1 MDIKLK
7 KYRYSVWLKA
17 FAVIV
22 CVVGM
27 LTLAYGML
35 KAPYFDTAV
44 QSKDIKKSIYLRDTL
59 MGPYMQ
65 LFDIA
70 INYKNEENIK
80 SGACLDKNEI
90 NGRRNQLLSD
100 KQMEIDR
107 VNDYYR
113 AMLNDNEGINS
124 EITNNSNPLTEIS
137 PEKQKIIDERKSEI
151 DKIEN
156 EYKTKIYDIE
166 ADYIKDQLADY
177 HMKLDSLIKTKGI
190 YYTVVRNGTVTL
202 TNNYNN
208 DVTDFFNSLP
218 VNFQFKQPSENKNL
232 DLYFYTDSIPSD
244 TTVFLGL
251 SQERYNAELSSYNR
265 NVHEGLSG
273 IRFVVIGIAAFLIA
287 LSYIIYAAG
296 RSRRKDELLLIPI
309 DDIYLDVALAVLAG
323 IVVLCIAPVFEYGR
337 YIIYKNSS
345 YYNINLLTVLLGV
358 TISIGTLAGIVFVTM
373 FVRRFK
379 RHEVIKSTLIYKTSI
394 WIKNNF
400 FTKLL
405 KKFLSVYDNS
415 PAALRL
421 ILILGIY
428 AVATLVGVALLF
440 TNSFGILLGL
450 ALEVGIN
457 VTAVYFLL
465 KAFKSVKIIT
475 EGARR
480 IRSGEQSTNI
490 PPQRIPEFKELSETI
505 DSIADGLKHAV
516 SSQVKAERMKAELIT
531 NVSHDLKT
539 PLTSI
544 ITYVD
549 LLKSE
554 GLSSKNSQKY
564 LDIIDSKS
572 QRLKTLTED
581 LFEAAKA
588 SSGSITVNPE
598 EINIVS
604 LINQGLGEL
613 SDKIQTSGLN
623 FRTNFASDKLLVIA
637 DGKLLWRV
645 IENLI
650 SNVFKYAMPN
660 SRVYVETADVNDNI
674 VVSIKNISAYE
685 LNIPA
690 DELMERFKRGDS
702 SRNSEG
708 SGLGLSIARSLTE
721 IQGGSFSINID
732 GDLFK
737 AIVVIPKAK

>member
-7 KYRYSVWLKA
+7 KYRYSAWLKA
-17 FAVIV
+17 LAVIV
-22 CVVGM
+22 CVAGM
-27 LTLAYGML
+27 LTAAYGME
-35 KAPYFDTAV
+35 KAPYFDTGI
-44 QSKDIKKSIYLRDTL
+44 QSKDFKNSMYLRNILSQTYTL
-59 MGPYMQ
+59 VY
-65 LFDIA
+65 DVSIK
-70 INYKNEENIK
+70 YKNEENIK
-80 SGACLDKNEI
+80 SGACLDKDVLNQRKDQLMSEKEMEI
-90 NGRRNQLLSD
+90 NR
-100 KQMEIDR
+100 I
-107 VNDYYR
+107 NDYYGS
-113 AMLNDNEGINS
+113 LLGNYTSGKEDFNDTLDSQDEKNP
-124 EITNNSNPLTEIS
+124 EI
-137 PEKQKIIDERKSEI
+137 QKFLDDRKSEI
-151 DKIEN
+151 EKLEN

-166 ADYIKDQLADY
+166 TGYIKEQLEDY
-177 HMKLDSLIKTKGI
+177 RVKLDTLKATKGI
-190 YYTVVRNGTVTL
+190 YYAVRTNGVVTL
-202 TNNYNN
+202 TNNSNTN
-208 DVTDFFNSLP
+208 VADFFNSLP
-218 VNFQFKQPSENKNL
+218 VNFQFKQAGTNKEL
-232 DLYFYTDSIPSD
+232 DEFLYAGNIPSD
-244 TTVFLGL
+244 TIIFLGL
-251 SQERYNAELSSYNR
+251 SQKRYDAALSAYNK
-265 NVHEGLSG
+265 NVQEGLTG
-273 IRFVVIGIAAFLIA
+273 IKFVVIGIVVFLIA

-296 RSRRKDELLLIPI
+296 RSRRRDGLLLIPI
-309 DDIYLDVALAVLAG
+309 DDIYLDVALVVLSG
-323 IVVLCIAPVFEYGR
+323 IVVLCIATVFEYGR
-337 YIIYKNSS
+337 HMLYKSSFYIEDMLT
-345 YYNINLLTVLLGV
+345 LLVGSAV
-358 TISIGTLAGIVFVTM
+358 FIGTLAGIVFITM

-379 RHEVIKSTLIYKTSI
+379 RREVIKSTLIYKTLV
-394 WIKNNF
+394 WIKNKILF
-400 FTKLL
+400 
-405 KKFLSVYDNS
+405 VYDSS
-415 PAALRL
+415 PATLRL
-421 ILILGIY
+421 ILIFVIY

-440 TNSFGILLGL
+440 ADTFGILLGL
-450 ALEVGIN
+450 VMIVGVN
-457 VTAVYFLL
+457 ATSVYFLL
-465 KAFKSVKIIT
+465 KAFKSLKVIT
-475 EGARR
+475 EGAKR

-505 DSIADGLKHAV
+505 DSISDGMKHAV

-554 GLSSKNSQKY
+554 GLSSESSQKY

-588 SSGSITVNPE
+588 SSGSITVSPE

-613 SDKIQTSGLN
+613 SDKIQASGLN
-623 FRTNFASDKLLVIA
+623 FRTNFSSDKLLVIA

-650 SNVFKYAMPN
+650 SNIFKYAMPN
-660 SRVYVETADVNDNI
+660 SRVYIETADVNDNI

-737 AIVVIPKAK
+737 ATVVIPKAQ

>member
-7 KYRYSVWLKA
+7 KYRYSAWLKA
-17 FAVIV
+17 LAVIV
-22 CVVGM
+22 CVAGM
-27 LTLAYGML
+27 LTAAYGME
-35 KAPYFDTAV
+35 KAPYFDTGI
-44 QSKDIKKSIYLRDTL
+44 QSKDFKNSMYLRNIISQTYTL
-59 MGPYMQ
+59 VY
-65 LFDIA
+65 DVSIK
-70 INYKNEENIK
+70 YKNEENIK
-80 SGACLDKNEI
+80 SGACLDKDVLNQRKDQLMSEKEMEI
-90 NGRRNQLLSD
+90 NR
-100 KQMEIDR
+100 I
-107 VNDYYR
+107 NDYYGS
-113 AMLNDNEGINS
+113 LLGNYTSGKEDFNDTLDSQDEKNP
-124 EITNNSNPLTEIS
+124 EI
-137 PEKQKIIDERKSEI
+137 QKFLDDRKSEI
-151 DKIEN
+151 EKLEN

-166 ADYIKDQLADY
+166 TSYIKEQLEDY
-177 HMKLDSLIKTKGI
+177 RVKLDTLKATKGI
-190 YYTVVRNGTVTL
+190 YYAVRTNGVVTL
-202 TNNYNN
+202 TNNSNTN
-208 DVTDFFNSLP
+208 VADFFNSLP
-218 VNFQFKQPSENKNL
+218 VNFQFKQAGTNKEL
-232 DLYFYTDSIPSD
+232 DEFLYAGNIPSD
-244 TTVFLGL
+244 TIIFLGL
-251 SQERYNAELSSYNR
+251 SQKRYDAALSAYNK
-265 NVHEGLSG
+265 NVQEGLTG
-273 IRFVVIGIAAFLIA
+273 IKFVVIGIVVFLIA

-296 RSRRKDELLLIPI
+296 RSRRKDGLLLIPI
-309 DDIYLDVALAVLAG
+309 DDIYLDVALAVLSG
-323 IVVLCIAPVFEYGR
+323 IVVLCIATVFEYGR
-337 YIIYKNSS
+337 HMLYKSS
-345 YYNINLLTVLLGV
+345 FNIEDMLTLLVGSAV
-358 TISIGTLAGIVFVTM
+358 FIGTLAGIVFITM

-379 RHEVIKSTLIYKTSI
+379 RREVIKSTLIYKTLV
-394 WIKNNF
+394 WIKNKILF
-400 FTKLL
+400 
-405 KKFLSVYDNS
+405 VYDSS
-415 PAALRL
+415 PATLRL
-421 ILILGIY
+421 ILIFGIY

-440 TNSFGILLGL
+440 ADTFGILLGL
-450 ALEVGIN
+450 VMIVGVN
-457 VTAVYFLL
+457 ATSVYFLL
-465 KAFKSVKIIT
+465 KAFKSLKLIT
-475 EGARR
+475 EGAKR

-505 DSIADGLKHAV
+505 DSISDGMKHAV

-554 GLSSKNSQKY
+554 GLSSESSQKY

-588 SSGSITVNPE
+588 SSGSITVSPE

-613 SDKIQTSGLN
+613 SDKIQASGLN
-623 FRTNFASDKLLVIA
+623 FRTNFSSDKLLVIA

-660 SRVYVETADVNDNI
+660 SRVYIETADVNDNI

-690 DELMERFKRGDS
+690 DELMGRFKRGDS

-737 AIVVIPKAK
+737 ATVVIPKAR

>member
-1 MDIKLK
+1 MK
-7 KYRYSVWLKA
+7 KYRYSAWLKA
-17 FAVIV
+17 LAVIV
-22 CVVGM
+22 CVAGM
-27 LTLAYGML
+27 LTAAYGME
-35 KAPYFDTAV
+35 KAPYFDTGI
-44 QSKDIKKSIYLRDTL
+44 QSKDFKNSMYLRNIISQTYTL
-59 MGPYMQ
+59 VY
-65 LFDIA
+65 DVSIK
-70 INYKNEENIK
+70 YKNEENIK
-80 SGACLDKNEI
+80 SGACLDKDVLNQRKDQLMSEKEMEI
-90 NGRRNQLLSD
+90 NR
-100 KQMEIDR
+100 I
-107 VNDYYR
+107 NDYYGS
-113 AMLNDNEGINS
+113 LLGNYTSGKEDFNDTLDSQDEKNP
-124 EITNNSNPLTEIS
+124 EI
-137 PEKQKIIDERKSEI
+137 QKFLDDRKSEI
-151 DKIEN
+151 EKLEN

-166 ADYIKDQLADY
+166 TSYIKEQLEDY
-177 HMKLDSLIKTKGI
+177 RVKLDTLKATKGI
-190 YYTVVRNGTVTL
+190 YYAVRTNGVVTL
-202 TNNYNN
+202 TNNSNTN
-208 DVTDFFNSLP
+208 VADFFNSLP
-218 VNFQFKQPSENKNL
+218 VNFQFKQAGTNKEL
-232 DLYFYTDSIPSD
+232 DEFLYAGNIPSD
-244 TTVFLGL
+244 TIIFLGL
-251 SQERYNAELSSYNR
+251 SQKRYDAALSAYNK
-265 NVHEGLSG
+265 NVQEGLTG
-273 IRFVVIGIAAFLIA
+273 IKFVVIGIVVFLIA

-296 RSRRKDELLLIPI
+296 RSRRKDGLLLIPI
-309 DDIYLDVALAVLAG
+309 DDIYLDVALAVLSG
-323 IVVLCIAPVFEYGR
+323 IVVLCIATVFEYGR
-337 YIIYKNSS
+337 HMLYKSS
-345 YYNINLLTVLLGV
+345 FNIEDMLTLLVGSAV
-358 TISIGTLAGIVFVTM
+358 FIGTLAGIVFITM

-379 RHEVIKSTLIYKTSI
+379 RREVIKSTLIYKTLV
-394 WIKNNF
+394 WIKNKILF
-400 FTKLL
+400 
-405 KKFLSVYDNS
+405 VYDSS
-415 PAALRL
+415 PATLRL
-421 ILILGIY
+421 ILIFGIY

-440 TNSFGILLGL
+440 ADTFGILLGL
-450 ALEVGIN
+450 VMIVGVN
-457 VTAVYFLL
+457 ATSVYFLL
-465 KAFKSVKIIT
+465 KAFKSLKLIT
-475 EGARR
+475 EGAKR

-505 DSIADGLKHAV
+505 DSISDGMKHAV

-554 GLSSKNSQKY
+554 GLSSESSQKY

-588 SSGSITVNPE
+588 SSGSITVSPE

-613 SDKIQTSGLN
+613 SDKIQASGLN
-623 FRTNFASDKLLVIA
+623 FRTNFSSDKLLVIA

-660 SRVYVETADVNDNI
+660 SRVYIETADVNDNI

-690 DELMERFKRGDS
+690 DELMGRFKRGDS

-737 AIVVIPKAK
+737 ATVVIPKAR

>member
-7 KYRYSVWLKA
+7 KYRYSAWLKA
-17 FAVIV
+17 LAVIV
-22 CVVGM
+22 CVAGM
-27 LTLAYGML
+27 LTAAYGME
-35 KAPYFDTAV
+35 KAPYFDTGI
-44 QSKDIKKSIYLRDTL
+44 QSKDFKRSMYLRDILSETYAL
-59 MGPYMQ
+59 VY
-65 LFDIA
+65 DVSIK
-70 INYKNEENIK
+70 YKNEENIK
-80 SGACLDKNEI
+80 SGACLDKDVLNHRKDRLMSDKHMEI
-90 NGRRNQLLSD
+90 NR
-100 KQMEIDR
+100 I
-107 VNDYYR
+107 NDYYR
-113 AMLNDNEGINS
+113 SLLGNYTSGKEDFNDTLDSQDEK
-124 EITNNSNPLTEIS
+124 NPEV
-137 PEKQKIIDERKSEI
+137 QKFLDDRKSEI
-151 DKIEN
+151 DKLEN

-166 ADYIKDQLADY
+166 TGYIKEQLEDY
-177 HMKLDSLIKTKGI
+177 QIKLDTLKATKGI
-190 YYTVVRNGTVTL
+190 FYAVKTNGVVTL
-202 TNNYNN
+202 TNNSNN
-208 DVTDFFNSLP
+208 DVADFFNSLP
-218 VNFQFKQPSENKNL
+218 VSFQFKQSDTNKEL
-232 DLYFYTDSIPSD
+232 DEFLYAGNIPSD
-244 TTVFLGL
+244 TIIFLGL
-251 SQERYNAELSSYNR
+251 SQKRYDAELSAYNK
-265 NVHEGLSG
+265 NVQEGLTG
-273 IRFVVIGIAAFLIA
+273 IKIVVIGIVVFLVA

-296 RSRRKDELLLIPI
+296 RSRRKDGLLLIPI

-323 IVVLCIAPVFEYGR
+323 IVVICLATVFEYGR

-345 YYNINLLTVLLGV
+345 YYNVSILTVLLGIA
-358 TISIGTLAGIVFVTM
+358 ISIGTLAGIVFVTM

-379 RHEVIKSTLIYKTSI
+379 RREVIKSTLIYKICI
-394 WIKNNF
+394 WIKNKILF
-400 FTKLL
+400 
-405 KKFLSVYDNS
+405 VYDNS
-415 PAALRL
+415 PAAIRL
-421 ILILGIY
+421 ILIFGIY

-440 TNSFGILLGL
+440 TDSFGILLGL
-450 ALEVGIN
+450 VMIVGVN
-457 VTAVYFLL
+457 VTSVYFLL
-465 KAFKSVKIIT
+465 KAFKSLKVIT
-475 EGARR
+475 EGAKR

-490 PPQRIPEFKELSETI
+490 PHQRIPEFKELSETI
-505 DSIADGLKHAV
+505 ESIADGMKHAV

-554 GLSSKNSQKY
+554 GLSSENSQKY
-564 LDIIDSKS
+564 LDIIDTKS

-588 SSGSITVNPE
+588 SSGSIAVNPE

-613 SDKIQTSGLN
+613 SDKIQASGLSFRAN
-623 FRTNFASDKLLVIA
+623 FSSDKLLALA

-660 SRVYVETADVNDNI
+660 SRVYIETTDIHDSI

-721 IQGGSFSINID
+721 IQGGSFSISID

-737 AIVVIPKAK
+737 ATVVIPKAK

>member
-7 KYRYSVWLKA
+7 KYRYSAWLKTL
-17 FAVIV
+17 AVII
-22 CVVGM
+22 CVAGM
-27 LTLAYGML
+27 LTAAYGL
-35 KAPYFDTAV
+35 EKAPYFDTGI
-44 QSKDIKKSIYLRDTL
+44 QSKDFKKSMYLQGILSETYTL
-59 MGPYMQ
+59 VY
-65 LFDIA
+65 DIS
-70 INYKNEENIK
+70 IKYKNEENIK
-80 SGACLDKNEI
+80 SGACLDKDVLNHRKNRLI
-90 NGRRNQLLSD
+90 SD
-100 KQMEIDR
+100 KQIEINR
-107 VNDYYR
+107 INDYYR
-113 AMLNDNEGINS
+113 SLLVNYTS
-124 EITNNSNPLTEIS
+124 
-137 PEKQKIIDERKSEI
+137 EKQDFNDILDSQDEKKPEIQKLLDERKSEV
-151 DKIEN
+151 DNLEN
-156 EYKTKIYDIE
+156 EYKTKIYDLE
-166 ADYIKDQLADY
+166 TGYIKEQLEDY
-177 HMKLDSLIKTKGI
+177 RIKLDTLKATKGI
-190 YYTVVRNGTVTL
+190 YYAVRTNGVVTL
-202 TNNYNN
+202 TNNSNYI
-208 DVTDFFNSLP
+208 VADFFNSLP
-218 VNFQFKQPSENKNL
+218 VSFQFKQAGTNKEL
-232 DLYFYTDSIPSD
+232 DEFLYAGNIPSD
-244 TTVFLGL
+244 TVIFLGL
-251 SQERYNAELSSYNR
+251 SQKRYDAELSVYNQHVR
-265 NVHEGLSG
+265 EGLTG
-273 IRFVVIGIAAFLIA
+273 IKYLLIGILTFLFA

-296 RSRRKDELLLIPI
+296 RSRRKDGILLMPI
-309 DDIYLDVALAVLAG
+309 DYIYLDVALAVLAG
-323 IVVLCIAPVFEYGR
+323 IVVICLATVFEYGR

-345 YYNINLLTVLLGV
+345 YYNVNILTVLLG
-358 TISIGTLAGIVFVTM
+358 TAISIGTLAGIVFVTM

-379 RHEVIKSTLIYKTSI
+379 RHEVIKSTLIYKTFL

-400 FTKLL
+400 FKKLFE
-405 KKFLSVYDNS
+405 KVLSVYDNS

-421 ILILGIY
+421 ILIFGVY

-440 TNSFGILLGL
+440 TDSFGILLGL
-450 ALEVGIN
+450 VLIVGIN
-457 VTAVYFLL
+457 VVAVYFLL
-465 KAFKSVKIIT
+465 KTFKSLKVIT

-480 IRSGEQSTNI
+480 IRSGDQSTNI
-490 PPQRIPEFKELSETI
+490 PPQRITEFKELSETI

-554 GLSSKNSQKY
+554 GLSSENSQKY
-564 LDIIDSKS
+564 LDIIDKKS

-613 SDKIQTSGLN
+613 SDKIQASGLN
-623 FRTNFASDKLLVIA
+623 FRTIFSSDKLFVIA

-660 SRVYVETADVNDNI
+660 SRVYIETADVNDNI

-690 DELMERFKRGDS
+690 DELMERFKRGDF

-737 AIVVIPKAK
+737 ATVVIPKAK

>member
-7 KYRYSVWLKA
+7 KYRYSVWLKTL
-17 FAVIV
+17 AVIV
-22 CVVGM
+22 CVAGM
-27 LTLAYGML
+27 LTVAYGL
-35 KAPYFDTAV
+35 EKAPYFDTGI
-44 QSKDIKKSIYLRDTL
+44 QNKDFKKSMYLRDILTET
-59 MGPYMQ
+59 YNQ
-65 LFDIA
+65 VFDITV
-70 INYKNEENIK
+70 NYINEENIK
-80 SGACLDKNEI
+80 SGACLDKNNI
-90 NGRRNQLLSD
+90 NDRKNQLLSD
-100 KQMEIDR
+100 KQMEINR
-107 VNDYYR
+107 INDYYR
-113 AMLNDNEGINS
+113 SMLVNYTSVNDDFNDTIDSQGEK
-124 EITNNSNPLTEIS
+124 S
-137 PEKQKIIDERKSEI
+137 PETQKLLDERKSEI
-151 DKIEN
+151 DKLEN

-166 ADYIKDQLADY
+166 ADYIKEQLADY
-177 HMKLDSLIKTKGI
+177 HMKLDSLKKTKGI
-190 YYTVVRNGTVTL
+190 YYAVVRNGTVTL
-202 TNNYNN
+202 TNNSNYN
-208 DVTDFFNSLP
+208 VTDFFNSLP
-218 VNFQFKQPSENKNL
+218 VNFQFKQPGENKNL
-232 DLYFYTDSIPSD
+232 DIFFYTGNIPSD
-244 TTVFLGL
+244 TTIFLGL
-251 SQERYNAELSSYNR
+251 SQERYDAELSVYNR
-265 NVHEGLSG
+265 NVHEGLLG
-273 IRFVVIGIAAFLIA
+273 IKFVVIGIVVFLFA
-287 LSYIIYAAG
+287 LSYIVYAAG
-296 RSRRKDELLLIPI
+296 RSRRKDGLLLIPI
-309 DDIYLDVALAVLAG
+309 DDIYLDAALAVLAG
-323 IVVLCIAPVFEYGR
+323 IVVICIASVFEYGR
-337 YIIYKNSS
+337 YVIYKNSS
-345 YYNINLLTVLLGV
+345 YYNVNILTLLLGAA
-358 TISIGTLAGIVFVTM
+358 ISIGTLAGIVFVTM

-379 RHEVIKSTLIYKTSI
+379 RHEVLKSTVICRAFI
-394 WIKNNF
+394 WIKNSF
-400 FTKLL
+400 FKKLF
-405 KKFLSVYDNS
+405 KKILSVYDNS

-421 ILILGIY
+421 ILIFGIY
-428 AVATLVGVALLF
+428 ALATLVGVALLF
-440 TNSFGILLGL
+440 TKSLGILVGL
-450 ALEVGIN
+450 VMVVGIN
-457 VTAVYFLL
+457 VTAVYFLM
-465 KAFKSVKIIT
+465 KAFKILKIIT
-475 EGARR
+475 EGAKR

-505 DSIADGLKHAV
+505 DSIADGLKLAV

-554 GLSSKNSQKY
+554 GLASENSKKY
-564 LDIIDSKS
+564 LEIIDKKS

-613 SDKIQTSGLN
+613 SDKIQASGLN
-623 FRTNFASDKLLVIA
+623 FRTNFSSDKLLVIA

-660 SRVYVETADVNDNI
+660 SRVYIETADVNDNI

-721 IQGGSFSINID
+721 IQGGSFSISID

-737 AIVVIPKAK
+737 ATVVIPKAK

>member
-7 KYRYSVWLKA
+7 KYRYSAWLKA
-17 FAVIV
+17 LAVIV
-22 CVVGM
+22 CVAGM
-27 LTLAYGML
+27 LTAAYGME
-35 KAPYFDTAV
+35 KAPYFDTGI
-44 QSKDIKKSIYLRDTL
+44 QSKDFKRSMYLRDILSETYAL
-59 MGPYMQ
+59 VY
-65 LFDIA
+65 DVSIK
-70 INYKNEENIK
+70 YKNEENIK
-80 SGACLDKNEI
+80 SGACLDKDVLNH
-90 NGRRNQLLSD
+90 RKDRLMSD
-100 KQMEIDR
+100 KQMEINR
-107 VNDYYR
+107 INDYYR
-113 AMLNDNEGINS
+113 SLLGNYTSGKEDFNDTLDSQDEK
-124 EITNNSNPLTEIS
+124 NPEV
-137 PEKQKIIDERKSEI
+137 QKFLDDRKSEI
-151 DKIEN
+151 DKLEN

-166 ADYIKDQLADY
+166 TGYIKEQLEDY
-177 HMKLDSLIKTKGI
+177 QIKLDTLKATKGI
-190 YYTVVRNGTVTL
+190 FYAVKTNGVVTL
-202 TNNYNN
+202 TNNSNN
-208 DVTDFFNSLP
+208 DVADFFNSLP
-218 VNFQFKQPSENKNL
+218 VSFQFKQSDTNKEL
-232 DLYFYTDSIPSD
+232 DEFLYAGNIPSD
-244 TTVFLGL
+244 TIIFLGL
-251 SQERYNAELSSYNR
+251 SQKRYDAELSAYNK
-265 NVHEGLSG
+265 NVQEGLTG
-273 IRFVVIGIAAFLIA
+273 IKIVVIGIVVFLVA

-296 RSRRKDELLLIPI
+296 RSRRKDGLLLIPI

-323 IVVLCIAPVFEYGR
+323 IVVICLATVFEYGR

-345 YYNINLLTVLLGV
+345 YYNVSILTVLLGIA
-358 TISIGTLAGIVFVTM
+358 ISIGTLAGIVFVTM

-379 RHEVIKSTLIYKTSI
+379 RREVIKSTLIYKICI
-394 WIKNNF
+394 WIKNKILF
-400 FTKLL
+400 
-405 KKFLSVYDNS
+405 VYDNS
-415 PAALRL
+415 PAAIRL
-421 ILILGIY
+421 ILIFGIY

-440 TNSFGILLGL
+440 TDSFGILLGL
-450 ALEVGIN
+450 VMIVGVN
-457 VTAVYFLL
+457 VTSVYFLL
-465 KAFKSVKIIT
+465 KAFKSLKVIT
-475 EGARR
+475 EGAKR

-490 PPQRIPEFKELSETI
+490 PHQRIPEFKELSETI
-505 DSIADGLKHAV
+505 ESIADGMKHAV

-554 GLSSKNSQKY
+554 GLSSENSQKY
-564 LDIIDSKS
+564 LDIIDTKS

-588 SSGSITVNPE
+588 SSGSIAVNPE

-613 SDKIQTSGLN
+613 SDKIQASGLSFRAN
-623 FRTNFASDKLLVIA
+623 FSSDKLLALA

-660 SRVYVETADVNDNI
+660 SRVYIETTDIHDSI

-721 IQGGSFSINID
+721 IQGGSFSISID

-737 AIVVIPKAK
+737 ATVVIPKAK

>member
-7 KYRYSVWLKA
+7 KYRYSAWLKA
-17 FAVIV
+17 LAVIL
-22 CVVGM
+22 CVAGM
-27 LTLAYGML
+27 LTAAYGL
-35 KAPYFDTAV
+35 EKAPYFDTGI
-44 QSKDIKKSIYLRDTL
+44 QSKDFKRSMYLRDILSETYTL
-59 MGPYMQ
+59 VY
-65 LFDIA
+65 DVSVK
-70 INYKNEENIK
+70 YKNEENIK
-80 SGACLDKNEI
+80 SGACVDKDVLSH
-90 NGRRNQLLSD
+90 RKDRLMSD
-100 KQMEIDR
+100 KQMEINR
-107 VNDYYR
+107 INDYYR
-113 AMLNDNEGINS
+113 SLLGNYTSGKEDFNDTLDSQDEK
-124 EITNNSNPLTEIS
+124 NPEV
-137 PEKQKIIDERKSEI
+137 QKFLDDRKSEI
-151 DKIEN
+151 DKLEN

-166 ADYIKDQLADY
+166 TGYIKEQLEDY
-177 HMKLDSLIKTKGI
+177 RIKLDTLKATKGI
-190 YYTVVRNGTVTL
+190 FYAVKTNGVVTL
-202 TNNYNN
+202 TNNSNN
-208 DVTDFFNSLP
+208 DVADFFNSLP
-218 VNFQFKQPSENKNL
+218 VSFQFKQSDTNKEL
-232 DLYFYTDSIPSD
+232 DEFLYAGNIPSD
-244 TTVFLGL
+244 TVIFLGL
-251 SQERYNAELSSYNR
+251 SQKRFDAELSAYNQ
-265 NVHEGLSG
+265 NVREGLSG
-273 IRFVVIGIAAFLIA
+273 IKFVVIGIGVFLIA

-296 RSRRKDELLLIPI
+296 RSRRKDGLLLIPI

-323 IVVLCIAPVFEYGR
+323 IVVLCLATVFEYGR

-345 YYNINLLTVLLGV
+345 YYNVNILTVLLGIAI
-358 TISIGTLAGIVFVTM
+358 TIGTLAGIVFVTM

-379 RHEVIKSTLIYKTSI
+379 RHEVIKSTLIYKICI
-394 WIKNNF
+394 WIKNKILF
-400 FTKLL
+400 
-405 KKFLSVYDNS
+405 VYDSS

-421 ILILGIY
+421 ILIFGVY

-440 TNSFGILLGL
+440 TDSFGILLGL
-450 ALEVGIN
+450 VMIVGVN
-457 VTAVYFLL
+457 VTAVYLLL
-465 KAFKSVKIIT
+465 KAFKSLKVIT
-475 EGARR
+475 EGAKR

-490 PPQRIPEFKELSETI
+490 PHQRIPEFKELSETI
-505 DSIADGLKHAV
+505 DSIADGMKHAV

-554 GLSSKNSQKY
+554 GLSSENSQKY
-564 LDIIDSKS
+564 LDIIDTKS

-588 SSGSITVNPE
+588 SSGSIAVNPE

-613 SDKIQTSGLN
+613 SDKIQASGLS
-623 FRTNFASDKLLVIA
+623 FRTNFLSDKLLALA

-660 SRVYVETADVNDNI
+660 SRVYIETTDIHDSI

-721 IQGGSFSINID
+721 IQGGSFSISID

-737 AIVVIPKAK
+737 ATVVIPKAK